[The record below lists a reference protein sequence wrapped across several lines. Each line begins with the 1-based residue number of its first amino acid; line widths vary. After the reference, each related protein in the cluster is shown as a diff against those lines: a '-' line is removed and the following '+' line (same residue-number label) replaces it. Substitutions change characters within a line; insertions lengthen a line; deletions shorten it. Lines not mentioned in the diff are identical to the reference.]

1 MRRRVGIVLAVAV
14 VAVLALSLSAATLTS
29 AAEPSGEGSGEL
41 FSGGEGPF
49 GFSPIDEDRPEVLT
63 VPELPTVVERMLLGL
78 LALSV
83 LLSVVQI
90 VFSPEKLV
98 ELLAVFGMAL
108 LFVGMMLVGL
118 SVIGDMVELTDGDLL
133 PPGEPGQDEGE
144 GTGSGAFDVTRP
156 PLFVAAGIVV
166 LVLLG
171 TTLVLGRRDGAE
183 GDAGE
188 TGRERGGGTPRTG
201 IGPIAGTTADRIEG
215 ETGDEAVANEVY
227 RAWQEMT
234 AHLEM
239 DRPDTTTPREF
250 QHAATTAGMEAT
262 DVRELRQLFEAVR
275 YGGQSATEDRE
286 ERAISVLRRIESTD
300 SDER

>member
-1 MRRRVGIVLAVAV
+1 MGIVLAVAV

-49 GFSPIDEDRPEVLT
+49 GFSPVDEDRPEVLT
-63 VPELPTVVERMLLGL
+63 VPELPTVVEQILLGL

-83 LLSVVQI
+83 LLSVAQL
-90 VFSPEKLV
+90 VFSPEKLL
-98 ELLAVFGMAL
+98 ELLSVFGMAL
-108 LFVGMMLVGL
+108 LFVGVLLVGL
-118 SVIGDMVELTDGDLL
+118 SVIGDLVELTDGDLL
-133 PPGEPGQDEGE
+133 PPGEPGQDEGD
-144 GTGSGAFDVTRP
+144 GTGSGAFDVRP

-171 TTLVLGRRDGAE
+171 TALVLGRRDGAE

-188 TGRERGGGTPRTG
+188 TERERGTLRTG
-201 IGPIAGTTADRIEG
+201 IGAIGGATADPIEG
-215 ETGDEAVANEVY
+215 ETGDEAVENDVY

-234 AHLEM
+234 THLEM

-262 DVRELRQLFEAVR
+262 DVRELRRLFEAVR
-275 YGGQSATEDRE
+275 YGGESATEDRE
-286 ERAISVLRRIESTD
+286 ERAVSVLRRIESTNN
-300 SDER
+300 DEC

>member
-49 GFSPIDEDRPEVLT
+49 GFSPVDEDRPEVLT
-63 VPELPTVVERMLLGL
+63 VPELPTVLERVLLGL

-83 LLSVVQI
+83 LLSVAQI
-90 VFSPEKLV
+90 VLSPEKLV
-98 ELLAVFGMAL
+98 ELLTVFGMAL
-108 LFVGMMLVGL
+108 LFAGVLLVGL
-118 SVIGDMVELTDGDLL
+118 SVIGDMIELTDGDLL
-133 PPGEPGQDEGE
+133 PSGEPGQDEGD
-144 GTGSGAFDVTRP
+144 GTGSGAFDVTRI
-156 PLFVAAGIVV
+156 PLFVAAGTVV

-171 TTLVLGRRDGAE
+171 TALVSGCRDGAE

-188 TGRERGGGTPRTG
+188 TERERGTPRTG
-201 IGPIAGTTADRIEG
+201 VEPIGGTAAARIEG
-215 ETGDEAVANEVY
+215 ETGDEAVENDVY

-234 AHLEM
+234 THLEM

-262 DVRELRQLFEAVR
+262 DVRELRRLFEAVR
-275 YGGQSATEDRE
+275 YGGESATEERE
-286 ERAISVLRRIESTD
+286 ERAVSVLRRIESTD
-300 SDER
+300 NDER

>member
-29 AAEPSGEGSGEL
+29 AAEPSGEGSGGL

-49 GFSPIDEDRPEVLT
+49 GFSPVDEDRPEVLT
-63 VPELPTVVERMLLGL
+63 VPELPTVLERVLLGL

-83 LLSVVQI
+83 LFSVAQI
-90 VFSPEKLV
+90 VLSPEKLV
-98 ELLAVFGMAL
+98 ELLTVFGMAL
-108 LFVGMMLVGL
+108 LFVGVLLVGL
-118 SVIGDMVELTDGDLL
+118 SVIGDMIELTDGDLL
-133 PPGEPGQDEGE
+133 PPGEPGQDEGD
-144 GTGSGAFDVTRP
+144 GTGSGAFDVTRI
-156 PLFVAAGIVV
+156 PLFVAAGLV

-171 TTLVLGRRDGAE
+171 TVLVLGRRDGAE

-188 TGRERGGGTPRTG
+188 TERERETPGTGVEPIGGT
-201 IGPIAGTTADRIEG
+201 AAARIEG
-215 ETGDEAVANEVY
+215 ETGDETVENDVY

-234 AHLEM
+234 THLEM

-262 DVRELRQLFEAVR
+262 DVRELRRLFEAVR
-275 YGGQSATEDRE
+275 YGGESATEDRE
-286 ERAISVLRRIESTD
+286 ERAVSVLRRIESTEHN
-300 SDER
+300 ER